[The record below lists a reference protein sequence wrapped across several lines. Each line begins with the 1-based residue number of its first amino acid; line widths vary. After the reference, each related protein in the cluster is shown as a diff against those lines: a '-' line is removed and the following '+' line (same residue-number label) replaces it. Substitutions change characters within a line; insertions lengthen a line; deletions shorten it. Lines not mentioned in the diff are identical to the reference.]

1 MVFEE
6 INMFGSSRPA
16 RRFLLVTTALLAC
29 AGGAV
34 ADAADL
40 EVTTSENLPTN
51 TVVSQPGG
59 NINVHPGVLLN
70 FIGNGGASS
79 VTADGG
85 NGTINNEGTVMHS
98 GTDTLDING
107 DVVQTGGTII
117 FGAGSG
123 DNTVTGDFTNTSD
136 STLNI
141 QGGTAEVTGT
151 LFNNSGTI
159 LNSGELTANI
169 DNKDDLRNKIG
180 GTILGNVTT
189 SGDLNNVGLID
200 GTTFDVTAGM
210 ASNEGEIDATVTV
223 SDGAVLINSK
233 GAGSALITGDV
244 TNSGALYNR
253 ALATITGTVIN
264 NDFVEN
270 SGLITGDLTNN
281 VDATFENEASGTV
294 DSVDTKTYGTLINR
308 GEIDASNLVE
318 VFNGGELFNYGLIT
332 GNVLGDAGSAITTTD
347 EITGYL
353 DTYGTAA
360 AEGTV
365 TGSIY
370 VQNGADLT
378 VSGDL
383 DAGGLF
389 VYDGATADIAGGDLN
404 LTGATE
410 NYSSTGIGLTV
421 GAGRMLTS
429 TGLTNFSTGTLNV
442 ENSGII
448 DAPVINQGT
457 IYALNA
463 GFTGT
468 LNNTGTFNAL
478 GATGVTGA
486 AINNGDISMANGRY
500 DDVLTF
506 EDGLS
511 GNGTYEMDVNLRAGD
526 GLNQSDKIIV
536 SGVTSG
542 NLAFVFNTENLSLQ
556 DNPITVLD
564 ADAGETNTY
573 TFSSTGLPQ
582 GGIIVYNL
590 QQNAE
595 DLEIASQVNPAIGG
609 IAANMSLTQS
619 MISTVVNRPSSP
631 FVSGLATGEACTS
644 GGFARGTIG
653 RATVSGKSDNGVSN
667 LPSEVSSNYRGL
679 QAGWDQGCY
688 DGRFGGWDLAF
699 GAMVGLS
706 AGSTRQ
712 NVFLVDPDN
721 LTQLTDTLTSV
732 TTTSFDQTSFGS
744 YIAARKG
751 KLTADIQLRYDDT
764 SFELTDTP
772 EEGFVGL
779 GLDKTPYDSKALT
792 LSTRVNYAFDLNE
805 NGLSFVPTAGLSY
818 TRTKNSTIT
827 FEEGETLAIQ
837 DFNTTIGF
845 IGGTIAQTTIA
856 PSGTAGTTAFVSAVY
871 YNDFADDRVSVF
883 TDNGGGTQDITTNN
897 LGGFGEASIGLNYVS
912 ILENGP
918 AGAKQL
924 NANIRAD
931 ARFGPHV
938 SDSYSLTAQMR
949 LSF

>member
-1 MVFEE
+1 
-6 INMFGSSRPA
+6 MFGSSRPA
-16 RRFLLVTTALLAC
+16 RRFLLVTTALLAY
-29 AGGAV
+29 AGGTI
-34 ADAADL
+34 ADAADMDIS
-40 EVTTSENLPTN
+40 TTVNNGTN
-51 TVVSQPGG
+51 TVIATTNPD
-59 NINVHPGVLLN
+59 NINILPTGVVN
-70 FIGNGGASS
+70 FIGDGGASS
-79 VTADGG
+79 VTSGG
-85 NGTINNEGTVMHS
+85 GEISNEGIVRHL
-98 GTDTLDING
+98 GTDTLEVTGNIT
-107 DVVQTGGTII
+107 QKTGGSLVI
-117 FGAGSG
+117 GAGSG
-123 DNTVTGDFTNTSD
+123 GTTVNGDITNTED
-136 STLNI
+136 SLLNV
-141 QGGTAEVTGT
+141 QGGTLDVV
-151 LFNNSGTI
+151 
-159 LNSGELTANI
+159 
-169 DNKDDLRNKIG
+169 G
-180 GTILGNVTT
+180 GTIDNQSGTVLNYGTITAPTIDNGDVLTNATSGEIYSDVTT
-189 SGDLNNVGLID
+189 SGELSNAGLID
-200 GTTFDVTAGM
+200 GATFDVTAGS
-210 ASNEGEIDATVTV
+210 AKNEGEIDATVTI
-223 SDGAVLINSK
+223 SLGATLDNL
-233 GAGSALITGDV
+233 GDTATGLITGNV
-244 TNSGALYNR
+244 TNSGTFYNR
-253 ALATITGTVIN
+253 AAATVTGNVIN
-264 NDFVEN
+264 NGFAEN
-270 SGLITGDLTNN
+270 SGLITGDVTVN
-281 VDATFENEASGTV
+281 VGGSFENEASGTV
-294 DSVDTKTYGTLINR
+294 DSTDTNVYGSLINR
-308 GEIDASNLVE
+308 GEVDASNLVR

-332 GNVLGDAGSAITTTD
+332 GNVHGDAGSAITTTD
-347 EITGYL
+347 EIDGYL
-353 DTYGTAA
+353 NFYGTAA
-360 AEGTV
+360 AEGMV
-365 TGSIY
+365 TGSIS
-370 VQNGADLT
+370 VQPAGALT
-378 VSGDL
+378 VTGDL
-383 DAGGLF
+383 GAAGLF
-389 VYDGATADIAGGDLN
+389 VYDGATANVSGGDLTVG
-404 LTGATE
+404 LAQ
-410 NYSSTGIGLTV
+410 NYASTGIGLTV
-421 GAGRMLTS
+421 GSGRTLTS
-429 TGLTNFSTGTLNV
+429 TGLTNFSTGVLNV
-442 ENSGII
+442 TNGTI
-448 DAPVINQGT
+448 DAPTTNDGLING
-457 IYALNA
+457 LNA
-463 GFTGT
+463 AFTGT
-468 LNNTGTFNAL
+468 LNNTGTGTFNAL
-478 GATGVTGA
+478 GATTVSGA
-486 AINNGDISMANGRY
+486 ATNNGVVSMANGLY
-500 DDVLTF
+500 ADVLTF
-506 EDGLS
+506 GDGLS
-511 GNGTYEMDVNLRAGD
+511 GSGTYEMDVNLRAGD

-542 NLAFVFNTENLSLQ
+542 NLAFIFNTENLSLQ

-573 TFSSTGLPQ
+573 TFSSTGLPL
-582 GGIIVYNL
+582 GGIVVYNL

-644 GGFARGTIG
+644 GGFARGTFG

-667 LPSEVSSNYRGL
+667 LPSEVSSRYRGL

-721 LTQLTDTLTSV
+721 LTLLTDTLTSV
-732 TTTSFDQTSFGS
+732 TTTNFDQTSFGS
-744 YIAARKG
+744 YVAARKG

-772 EEGFVGL
+772 EYGFVGL

-827 FEEGETLAIQ
+827 FAEGETLAIQ
-837 DFNTTIGF
+837 DFNTSIGF

-912 ILENGP
+912 ILDNGP

-938 SDSYSLTAQMR
+938 SDSYSLTAQVR